1 MANRETYTFT
11 ITKLYLQKP
20 LHENKSTCVAFTRNE
35 CPIVVKLQDSLEH
48 GSETSDRSR
57 FKLITMVGRGGSRS
71 RSFANILSLP
81 FSVYQMFQKAKL
93 SCMSLFI
100 FHEKS
105 KYKLPYA
112 TQCNLILFHLL
123 IELLKPRQNTSSP
136 YPSRVTCAIGAERP
150 GV

>member
-20 LHENKSTCVAFTRNE
+20 LHENKSTCVA
-35 CPIVVKLQDSLEH
+35 VKLQDSLEH

-93 SCMSLFI
+93 SCVSLFI

-105 KYKLPYA
+105 KYKQHYV
-112 TQCNLILFHLL
+112 TQCNLILELLHLL
-123 IELLKPRQNTSSP
+123 IKLLKTPLHPTPDVSLAQQARSGL
-136 YPSRVTCAIGAERP
+136 GAGRP